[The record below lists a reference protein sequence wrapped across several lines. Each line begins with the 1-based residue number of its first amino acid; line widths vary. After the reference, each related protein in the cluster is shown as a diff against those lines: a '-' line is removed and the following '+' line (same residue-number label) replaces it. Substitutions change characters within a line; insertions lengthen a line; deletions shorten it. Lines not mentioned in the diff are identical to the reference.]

1 MKTNKEFVKR
11 IITKLT
17 NKKFVKRIIVTVQLT
32 NKEFVKRLIATVQL
46 KTLIILL
53 KVQASAKLTDKEK
66 DVQKEVNEL
75 IPEIYTDED
84 LKRII
89 SELLLESKELKKML
103 IRLTNYSSIAL
114 SKTSVRYTLA
124 SKANKTYKT
133 IIVILSIA
141 LLVSILGIIFVLLF

>member
-11 IITKLT
+11 II
-17 NKKFVKRIIVTVQLT
+17 
-32 NKEFVKRLIATVQL
+32 ETVQL

-53 KVQASAKLTDKEK
+53 KVQASVKLTDKEK

-89 SELLLESKELKKML
+89 SELLLESKQLKKML
-103 IRLTNYSSIAL
+103 IRLTNYSSIDL
-114 SKTSVRYTLA
+114 SKNSVRYILA

-141 LLVSILGIIFVLLF
+141 LLVSLLGIIFVLLF

>member
-1 MKTNKEFVKR
+1 MKTNKEFVK
-11 IITKLT
+11 II
-17 NKKFVKRIIVTVQLT
+17 
-32 NKEFVKRLIATVQL
+32 IATVQL
-46 KTLIILL
+46 KTLIRLL
-53 KVQASAKLTDKEK
+53 KVQASAELTDKEK

-114 SKTSVRYTLA
+114 SKNFRKIYIS
-124 SKANKTYKT
+124 
-133 IIVILSIA
+133 
-141 LLVSILGIIFVLLF
+141 F

>member
-1 MKTNKEFVKR
+1 MKTNKEFVK
-11 IITKLT
+11 II
-17 NKKFVKRIIVTVQLT
+17 
-32 NKEFVKRLIATVQL
+32 IATVQL
-46 KTLIILL
+46 KTLIRLL
-53 KVQASAKLTDKEK
+53 KVQASAELTDKEK

-89 SELLLESKELKKML
+89 SKLLLESKELEKML

-114 SKTSVRYTLA
+114 SKTSVRHILA

>member
-11 IITKLT
+11 I
-17 NKKFVKRIIVTVQLT
+17 
-32 NKEFVKRLIATVQL
+32 IATVQL

-84 LKRII
+84 LKGII
-89 SELLLESKELKKML
+89 SKLLLENKSLNKIL
-103 IRLTNYSSIAL
+103 IHTTNYSVIHL
-114 SKTSVRYTLA
+114 SKILTRYTLA
-124 SKANKTYKT
+124 SIANKRYKT
-133 IIVILSIA
+133 IIVILSIT
-141 LLVSILGIIFVLLF
+141 LLVSLLGIIFVLLF

>member
-11 IITKLT
+11 II
-17 NKKFVKRIIVTVQLT
+17 
-32 NKEFVKRLIATVQL
+32 ATVQL
-46 KTLIILL
+46 KTLITLL

-84 LKRII
+84 LKGII
-89 SELLLESKELKKML
+89 SKLLLENKSLNKIL
-103 IRLTNYSSIAL
+103 IHTTNYSVIHL
-114 SKTSVRYTLA
+114 SKILTRYTLA
-124 SKANKTYKT
+124 SIANKRYKT
-133 IIVILSIA
+133 TIVILSIA

>member
-1 MKTNKEFVKR
+1 MKAKKELAKR
-11 IITKLT
+11 II
-17 NKKFVKRIIVTVQLT
+17 
-32 NKEFVKRLIATVQL
+32 ATFQL
-46 KTLIILL
+46 KTLVRFL
-53 KVQASAKLTDKEK
+53 KVQSSVGLTDEEK
-66 DVQKEVNEL
+66 NVEKEVNEQ

-114 SKTSVRYTLA
+114 SKTSVRYILA

>member
-1 MKTNKEFVKR
+1 MKAKKELAKR
-11 IITKLT
+11 I
-17 NKKFVKRIIVTVQLT
+17 
-32 NKEFVKRLIATVQL
+32 IATVQL
-46 KTLIILL
+46 KTLIRLL
-53 KVQASAKLTDKEK
+53 KVQASAELTDKEK

-89 SELLLESKELKKML
+89 SKLLLENKELKKML

-114 SKTSVRYTLA
+114 SKTSVRHILA
-124 SKANKTYKT
+124 SIANKRYKT

>member
-11 IITKLT
+11 II
-17 NKKFVKRIIVTVQLT
+17 
-32 NKEFVKRLIATVQL
+32 ATVQL
-46 KTLIILL
+46 KILIRLL

-103 IRLTNYSSIAL
+103 IRLTNYS
-114 SKTSVRYTLA
+114 
-124 SKANKTYKT
+124 
-133 IIVILSIA
+133 
-141 LLVSILGIIFVLLF
+141 

>member
-11 IITKLT
+11 II
-17 NKKFVKRIIVTVQLT
+17 
-32 NKEFVKRLIATVQL
+32 ATVQL
-46 KTLIILL
+46 KTLIRLL

-114 SKTSVRYTLA
+114 SKTSIRYILA
-124 SKANKTYKT
+124 SKANKRYKT

>member
-11 IITKLT
+11 IIE
-17 NKKFVKRIIVTVQLT
+17 TVQLKT
-32 NKEFVKRLIATVQL
+32 NKEFVKRIIETVQL

-53 KVQASAKLTDKEK
+53 KVQASVKLTDKEK

-103 IRLTNYSSIAL
+103 IRLTNYSSIDL
-114 SKTSVRYTLA
+114 SKTSVRYILA

-141 LLVSILGIIFVLLF
+141 LLVSLLGIIFVLLF

>member
-11 IITKLT
+11 II
-17 NKKFVKRIIVTVQLT
+17 
-32 NKEFVKRLIATVQL
+32 ETVQL

-103 IRLTNYSSIAL
+103 IRLTNYSSIDL
-114 SKTSVRYTLA
+114 SKNSVRYILA

-141 LLVSILGIIFVLLF
+141 LLVSLLGIIFVLLF

>member
-1 MKTNKEFVKR
+1 MKAKKELAKR
-11 IITKLT
+11 I
-17 NKKFVKRIIVTVQLT
+17 
-32 NKEFVKRLIATVQL
+32 IATVQL
-46 KTLIILL
+46 KTLIRFL
-53 KVQASAKLTDKEK
+53 KVQLSVGLTDEEK
-66 DVQKEVNEL
+66 NVEKEVNEL

-114 SKTSVRYTLA
+114 SKTSVRYILA

>member
-11 IITKLT
+11 TI
-17 NKKFVKRIIVTVQLT
+17 
-32 NKEFVKRLIATVQL
+32 ETVQL

-75 IPEIYTDED
+75 ILEIYTDED

-103 IRLTNYSSIAL
+103 IRLTNYSSIDL
-114 SKTSVRYTLA
+114 SKASVRYILA

-141 LLVSILGIIFVLLF
+141 LLVSLLGIIFVLLF

>member
-11 IITKLT
+11 II
-17 NKKFVKRIIVTVQLT
+17 
-32 NKEFVKRLIATVQL
+32 ETVQL

-103 IRLTNYSSIAL
+103 IRLT
-114 SKTSVRYTLA
+114 
-124 SKANKTYKT
+124 
-133 IIVILSIA
+133 IIHQ
-141 LLVSILGIIFVLLF
+141 

>member
-11 IITKLT
+11 II
-17 NKKFVKRIIVTVQLT
+17 V
-32 NKEFVKRLIATVQL
+32 TVQL

-84 LKRII
+84 LKGII
-89 SELLLESKELKKML
+89 SKLLLENKSLNKIL
-103 IRLTNYSSIAL
+103 IHTTNYSVIHL
-114 SKTSVRYTLA
+114 SKILTRYTLA
-124 SKANKTYKT
+124 SIANKRYKT
-133 IIVILSIA
+133 TIVILSIT
-141 LLVSILGIIFVLLF
+141 LLVSLLGIIFVLLF

>member
-11 IITKLT
+11 I
-17 NKKFVKRIIVTVQLT
+17 
-32 NKEFVKRLIATVQL
+32 IATVQL

-103 IRLTNYSSIAL
+103 IRLT
-114 SKTSVRYTLA
+114 
-124 SKANKTYKT
+124 
-133 IIVILSIA
+133 IIHQ
-141 LLVSILGIIFVLLF
+141 

>member
-11 IITKLT
+11 II
-17 NKKFVKRIIVTVQLT
+17 
-32 NKEFVKRLIATVQL
+32 ETVQL

-53 KVQASAKLTDKEK
+53 KVQASVKLTDKEK

-103 IRLTNYSSIAL
+103 IRLTNYSSIDL

-141 LLVSILGIIFVLLF
+141 LLVSLLGIIFVLLF

>member
-11 IITKLT
+11 II
-17 NKKFVKRIIVTVQLT
+17 
-32 NKEFVKRLIATVQL
+32 ETVQL

-103 IRLTNYSSIAL
+103 IRLTNYSSIDL
-114 SKTSVRYTLA
+114 SKTSVRYILA
-124 SKANKTYKT
+124 SKANKKYKT

-141 LLVSILGIIFVLLF
+141 LLVSLLGIIFVLLF

>member
-11 IITKLT
+11 II
-17 NKKFVKRIIVTVQLT
+17 
-32 NKEFVKRLIATVQL
+32 ETVQL

-53 KVQASAKLTDKEK
+53 KVQASVKLTDKEK

-103 IRLTNYSSIAL
+103 IRLTNYSSIDL
-114 SKTSVRYTLA
+114 SKTSVRYILA
-124 SKANKTYKT
+124 SKANKTCKT

-141 LLVSILGIIFVLLF
+141 LLVSLLGIIFVLLF

>member
-11 IITKLT
+11 II
-17 NKKFVKRIIVTVQLT
+17 
-32 NKEFVKRLIATVQL
+32 ATVQL
-46 KTLIILL
+46 KTLIRLL

-114 SKTSVRYTLA
+114 SKTSAIYILA

>member
-11 IITKLT
+11 II
-17 NKKFVKRIIVTVQLT
+17 
-32 NKEFVKRLIATVQL
+32 ETVQL

-53 KVQASAKLTDKEK
+53 KVQASARLTDKEK

-103 IRLTNYSSIAL
+103 IRVTNYSSIDL
-114 SKTSVRYTLA
+114 SKASVRYILA

-141 LLVSILGIIFVLLF
+141 LLVSLLGIIFVLLF

>member
-1 MKTNKEFVKR
+1 MKTNKESVKR
-11 IITKLT
+11 II
-17 NKKFVKRIIVTVQLT
+17 
-32 NKEFVKRLIATVQL
+32 ETVQL

-53 KVQASAKLTDKEK
+53 KVQASVKLTDKEK

-89 SELLLESKELKKML
+89 SELLLESKQLKKML
-103 IRLTNYSSIAL
+103 IRLTNYSSIDL
-114 SKTSVRYTLA
+114 SKTSVRYILA
-124 SKANKTYKT
+124 SKANKTCKT

-141 LLVSILGIIFVLLF
+141 LLVSLLGIIFVLLF

>member
-11 IITKLT
+11 II
-17 NKKFVKRIIVTVQLT
+17 
-32 NKEFVKRLIATVQL
+32 AAVQL
-46 KTLIILL
+46 KTLIRLL
-53 KVQASAKLTDKEK
+53 KVQVSAGLTDKEK

-103 IRLTNYSSIAL
+103 IRLTYYSSIFL
-114 SKTSVRYTLA
+114 SKTSVRYILA
-124 SKANKTYKT
+124 LEANKTYKT

>member
-11 IITKLT
+11 II
-17 NKKFVKRIIVTVQLT
+17 
-32 NKEFVKRLIATVQL
+32 ETVQL

-89 SELLLESKELKKML
+89 SELLLESKALKKML
-103 IRLTNYSSIAL
+103 IRLTNYSSIDL
-114 SKTSVRYTLA
+114 SKTSVRYILA
-124 SKANKTYKT
+124 SKANKIYKT

-141 LLVSILGIIFVLLF
+141 LLVSLLGIIFVLLF

>member
-11 IITKLT
+11 II
-17 NKKFVKRIIVTVQLT
+17 
-32 NKEFVKRLIATVQL
+32 ATVQL
-46 KTLIILL
+46 KILIGLL
-53 KVQASAKLTDKEK
+53 KVQVSAKLTDKEK

-89 SELLLESKELKKML
+89 SDLLLKSKELKKML

-114 SKTSVRYTLA
+114 
-124 SKANKTYKT
+124 
-133 IIVILSIA
+133 
-141 LLVSILGIIFVLLF
+141 LVSILGIIFVLLF

>member
-11 IITKLT
+11 I
-17 NKKFVKRIIVTVQLT
+17 
-32 NKEFVKRLIATVQL
+32 IATVQL

-84 LKRII
+84 LKGII
-89 SELLLESKELKKML
+89 SKLLLENKSLNKIL
-103 IRLTNYSSIAL
+103 IHTTNYSVIHL
-114 SKTSVRYTLA
+114 SKILTRYTLA
-124 SKANKTYKT
+124 SIANKRYKT
-133 IIVILSIA
+133 TIVILSIT
-141 LLVSILGIIFVLLF
+141 LLVSLLGIIFVLLF

>member
-11 IITKLT
+11 II
-17 NKKFVKRIIVTVQLT
+17 
-32 NKEFVKRLIATVQL
+32 ETVQL

-75 IPEIYTDED
+75 IAEIYTDED

-103 IRLTNYSSIAL
+103 IRLTNYSSIDL
-114 SKTSVRYTLA
+114 SKASVRYILA
-124 SKANKTYKT
+124 SKANKIYKT

-141 LLVSILGIIFVLLF
+141 LLVSLLGIIFVLLF